1 MRDMSESLHICCPH
15 CLATNRVP
23 DERLTAGPKC
33 GKCKKPLFTGQ
44 PVSLNG
50 TSARPMLQNNNIPVL
65 VDCWAEWCGP
75 CKSFAPVFEQAA
87 RELEPWIRLA
97 KLNTEEA
104 PQLAGEWNIRSIP
117 TLILFRGG
125 KEVQRV
131 SGALPLEQLF
141 AWLQQAG
148 VRIPG
153 HA

>member
-1 MRDMSESLHICCPH
+1 
-15 CLATNRVP
+15 NRVP

-33 GKCKKPLFTGQ
+33 GKCKKPLFTGLPQ
-44 PVSLNG
+44 QLTAGNASTVL
-50 TSARPMLQNNNIPVL
+50 RNNNIPVL

-75 CKSFAPVFEQAA
+75 CKSFAPVFNQAA
-87 RELEPWIRLA
+87 AELEPWVRLA

-104 PQLAGEWNIRSIP
+104 PQLAGQWNIRSIP
-117 TLILFRGG
+117 TLILFRDGQ
-125 KEVQRV
+125 EVQRV

-148 VRIPG
+148 VRVPG